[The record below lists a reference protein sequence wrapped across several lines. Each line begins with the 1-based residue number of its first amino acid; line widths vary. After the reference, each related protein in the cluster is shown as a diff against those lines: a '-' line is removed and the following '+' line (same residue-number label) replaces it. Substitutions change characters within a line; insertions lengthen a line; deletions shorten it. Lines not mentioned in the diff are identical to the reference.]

1 LEVDV
6 KRNEIMIVLGLVLVV
21 AAVLFWDQVM
31 ATFAGMTPLEAMQ
44 TIVQYILHVTVI
56 TIFGFLIFGLP
67 EIVKPWIKML
77 KRSPRRWRS
86 GPNAQWQKAPRMP
99 KLTAEQRTLLL
110 LQQLQNGRMPKQA
123 TPPSGTQGQNENPL
137 DLNF

>member
-1 LEVDV
+1 MKREV
-6 KRNEIMIVLGLVLVV
+6 MIVLGLVLVA
-21 AAVLFWDQVM
+21 AAVLFWDQIM
-31 ATFAGMTPLEAMQ
+31 SAFAGMTPLEAMQ

-77 KRSPRRWRS
+77 KRAPKRWRS

-110 LQQLQNGRMPKQA
+110 LQQLQNGRMPRQT
-123 TPPSGTQGQNENPL
+123 TPPSNMHEKDEQPL
-137 DLNF
+137 DLKF

>member
-1 LEVDV
+1 M
-6 KRNEIMIVLGLVLVV
+6 KRSEIMIVLGLVLVV

-31 ATFAGMTPLEAMQ
+31 AIFAGMTPLEAMQ
-44 TIVQYILHVTVI
+44 TIVQYVLHVTVI

-67 EIVKPWIKML
+67 EIARPWIKML
-77 KRSPRRWRS
+77 KRTPKRWRS
-86 GPNAQWQKAPRMP
+86 GPNAKWEKTPRMP

-110 LQQLQNGRMPKQA
+110 LQQLQNGRMPRRSLP
-123 TPPSGTQGQNENPL
+123 TNDSNSQNEQPL

>member
-1 LEVDV
+1 MKREV
-6 KRNEIMIVLGLVLVV
+6 MIVLGLVLVA
-21 AAVLFWDQVM
+21 AAVLFWDQIM
-31 ATFAGMTPLEAMQ
+31 SAFAGMTPLEAMQ

-67 EIVKPWIKML
+67 EIVKPWIEML
-77 KRSPRRWRS
+77 KRAPKRWRS

-110 LQQLQNGRMPKQA
+110 LQQLQNGRTPRQT
-123 TPPSGTQGQNENPL
+123 TPPSNMYEKDEQPL
-137 DLNF
+137 DLKF

>member
-1 LEVDV
+1 M